1 MPDAKSTEGFRTASV
16 MNVTLSC
23 DHRVVD
29 GAVGAKWLQVF
40 KGYVESP
47 ETMLL

>member
-1 MPDAKSTEGFRTASV
+1 
-16 MNVTLSC
+16 VTC

-29 GAVGAKWLQVF
+29 GAIGAEFLQAF
-40 KGYVESP
+40 KRFLEDP

>member
-1 MPDAKSTEGFRTASV
+1 MPDAKSKDGFRTASV